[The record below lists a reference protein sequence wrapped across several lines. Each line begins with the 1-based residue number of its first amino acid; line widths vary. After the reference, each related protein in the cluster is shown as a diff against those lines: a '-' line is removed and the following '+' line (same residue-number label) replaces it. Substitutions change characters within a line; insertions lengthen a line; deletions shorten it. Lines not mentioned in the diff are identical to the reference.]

1 MINMVNLTPHDVNF
15 VDNDGNIVRTVKPS
29 GVVARRSVETI
40 VIGEIDGI
48 QVTES
53 VFSDIENLPEE
64 AEDTIY
70 IVSSLVAERAK
81 RPDVYIPNESVR
93 DSNGRIIGCKS
104 LGRI

>member
-1 MINMVNLTPHDVNF
+1 MIKMVNLTPHDVNF

-29 GVVARRSVETI
+29 GVVARLSVETI

-70 IVSSLVAERAK
+70 IVSSLVAEKAK
-81 RPDVYIPNESVR
+81 RADVYVPNGSVR

>member
-29 GVVARRSVETI
+29 GVVARLSVETI

-70 IVSSLVAERAK
+70 IVSSLVAEKAK
-81 RPDVYIPNESVR
+81 RPDVYVPNGSVR